1 MTWNGVAEFR
11 GDAVRL
17 QAGTAFKFAEFE
29 LTQPRIFR
37 VLSIDDNIRL
47 EVDLTLR
54 RAS

>member
-1 MTWNGVAEFR
+1 MHCRPMRWIPAL
-11 GDAVRL
+11 AVRL
-17 QAGTAFKFAEFE
+17 QAATAFKFAEFE